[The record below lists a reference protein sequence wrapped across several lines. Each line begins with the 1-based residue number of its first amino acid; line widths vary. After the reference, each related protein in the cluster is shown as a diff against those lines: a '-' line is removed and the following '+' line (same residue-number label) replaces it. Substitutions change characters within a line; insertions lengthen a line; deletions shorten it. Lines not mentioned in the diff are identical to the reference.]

1 MNGNTHFVPLR
12 VVHKVGL
19 LELRLPFGWSWLAL
33 AEHWARE
40 LVRSIMVESA
50 TIMSGSK

>member
-19 LELRLPFGWSWLAL
+19 LELRLPFGWSWLGL

-40 LVRSIMVESA
+40 LVRSIRAEIGIIV
-50 TIMSGSK
+50 

>member
-19 LELRLPFGWSWLAL
+19 LELRLPSGWSLLVL
-33 AEHWARE
+33 AEHWAMEVVRTIRVE
-40 LVRSIMVESA
+40 FRSIV
-50 TIMSGSK
+50 SGSM